1 MTRVLSAA
9 AIVAVLVS
17 AVWLGPDWATL
28 AIGLVASVLA
38 ATELVGLSGVPRSS
52 LPVLVAAVAAGCT
65 TWAFVHGDT
74 LAAVLLAAAIVT
86 GVAMLAAGSP
96 SPSAIPATG
105 FAFMA
110 PVYVGVPIGALIW

>member
-38 ATELVGLSGVPRSS
+38 ATELVGLSGV
-52 LPVLVAAVAAGCT
+52 
-65 TWAFVHGDT
+65 
-74 LAAVLLAAAIVT
+74 
-86 GVAMLAAGSP
+86 
-96 SPSAIPATG
+96 
-105 FAFMA
+105 
-110 PVYVGVPIGALIW
+110 